1 MPFWRGHVAVR
12 DGTCPIA
19 LTPIVHYTLDE
30 PVGHVYDSG
39 VIRQSAAN
47 IAERRFTAYC
57 RYRKML
63 ILRRAHAFLRIG
75 DPSQSTKTYF
85 MGARVKSRDA
95 SDTIAIQEEPTHGC
109 CL

>member
-1 MPFWRGHVAVR
+1 MSTDLSGGAPRIGSCLRGDPILPVVPKWSAFSPMPFWRGHVAVR

-63 ILRRAHAFLRIG
+63 ILRRAHAF
-75 DPSQSTKTYF
+75 
-85 MGARVKSRDA
+85 
-95 SDTIAIQEEPTHGC
+95 
-109 CL
+109 